1 MTRLNILFIPCDQL
15 RSDYLGVHRGPD
27 DLTPS
32 DRRARQARYLF
43 DRAAMSS
50 SRICGSSRMSF
61 YTGRYIRS
69 QRRHL
74 AQLSAAGR
82 RDDPRRWKMI
92 HAKGSGRCRMTCRP
106 TRGAARHWRRSRA
119 GRHHCP
125 ADRRVNGWARG
136 QHNRVTI
143 SDDEVARR
151 AGGELRRGYVIGFW
165 DQAELDAAWA
175 EGSSGN

>member
-1 MTRLNILFIPCDQL
+1 MP
-15 RSDYLGVHRGPD
+15 Y
-27 DLTPS
+27 DLQTDPEELH
-32 DRRARQARYLF
+32 DIGADPAQA
-43 DRAAMSS
+43 A
-50 SRICGSSRMSF
+50 
-61 YTGRYIRS
+61 TIR
-69 QRRHL
+69 
-74 AQLSAAGR
+74 
-82 RDDPRRWKMI
+82 
-92 HAKGSGRCRMTCRP
+92 
-106 TRGAARHWRRSRA
+106 
-119 GRHHCP
+119 P